1 MPFPDEAEHLPVPA
15 NLLLSEI
22 DIPFYT
28 WPVCFLT
35 FSLSFHTLESY
46 HQASDCTEN
55 DNSQMFCQEV
65 SSVLLSDR
73 SGNDM
78 LCSILFLSLG
88 FNILTDYFYWSAS
101 ICQQAKA
108 LTPKGFFP
116 EFFPD
121 FGIFLFQQSATGTF
135 ISIDKFTKFCSRLRT
150 EHYMHMI
157 NVMVYYTIDRTIEQ
171 VFFFIF
177 AQFISHLKRKE
188 NSCYIM
194 LNVVLT
200 DMG

>member
-1 MPFPDEAEHLPVPA
+1 MISISQSYRLAKYFPDEAGHLPVPA
-15 NLLLSEI
+15 NLLLSEM

-78 LCSILFLSLG
+78 LCSILFLSLS
-88 FNILTDYFYWSAS
+88 FNVLTDHFYWSA
-101 ICQQAKA
+101 CYWY
-108 LTPKGFFP
+108 
-116 EFFPD
+116 
-121 FGIFLFQQSATGTF
+121 F
-135 ISIDKFTKFCSRLRT
+135 ISIDKFTKFCPRLRT

-157 NVMVYYTIDRTIEQ
+157 NVMILLYHRSYCRTN
-171 VFFFIF
+171 VLFVL
-177 AQFISHLKRKE
+177 AQFISNLQRKE
-188 NSCYIM
+188 NFCYIM
-194 LNVVLT
+194 LKSAIFFCYKKDGTFDL
-200 DMG
+200 